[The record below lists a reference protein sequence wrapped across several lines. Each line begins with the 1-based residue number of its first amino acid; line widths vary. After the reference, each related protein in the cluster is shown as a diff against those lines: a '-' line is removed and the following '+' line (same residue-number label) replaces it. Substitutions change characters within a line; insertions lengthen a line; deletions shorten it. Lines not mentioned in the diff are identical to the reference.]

1 LAYDA
6 ELAGDFALPAEQLAA
21 LTVPTIVIDGGTI
34 PWVSAAAEAIATA
47 LPDARRH
54 TLTGQPHNVDPAAIA
69 PALAE
74 FFAA

>member
-1 LAYDA
+1 M
-6 ELAGDFALPAEQLAA
+6 AGDPAYEQEERRIAA
-21 LTVPTIVIDGGTI
+21 QPPITVPTIVIDGGTI